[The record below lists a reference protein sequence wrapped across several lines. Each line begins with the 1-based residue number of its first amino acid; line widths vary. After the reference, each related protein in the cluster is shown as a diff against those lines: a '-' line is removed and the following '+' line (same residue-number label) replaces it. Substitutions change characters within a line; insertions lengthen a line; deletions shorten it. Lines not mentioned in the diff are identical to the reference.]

1 MWEETVVGMTTRHD
15 CPFGPSGEVGRRTC
29 LSRNMWGASEITSCG
44 TEVSQLFRALNS
56 SLSQVQILVT
66 ICYVCQ
72 TVHFVDQY
80 YN

>member
-1 MWEETVVGMTTRHD
+1 
-15 CPFGPSGEVGRRTC
+15 
-29 LSRNMWGASEITSCG
+29 MWGASEITSCG
-44 TEVSQLFRALNS
+44 TEVSQLLRDLNS

-72 TVHFVDQY
+72 TVHFIDQY